1 MQYTEEEIIQDIVN
15 GILLDME
22 NMLELA
28 NGKPKART
36 EFPTDYKT
44 EPSVQQQ

>member
-1 MQYTEEEIIQDIVN
+1 MQYTEEEIIQDIAK

-36 EFPTDYKT
+36 ELPADYKT
-44 EPSVQQQ
+44 EPSVQE